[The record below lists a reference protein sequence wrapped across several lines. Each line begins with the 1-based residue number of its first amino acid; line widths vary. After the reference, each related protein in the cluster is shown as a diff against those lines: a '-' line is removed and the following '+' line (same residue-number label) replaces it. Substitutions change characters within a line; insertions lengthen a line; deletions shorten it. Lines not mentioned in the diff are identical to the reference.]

1 VRVDIWSDVVCPW
14 CYLGK
19 RRFEAALGAFEHA
32 SEVEIR
38 WRSFELDPRAPSVRD
53 GDQAAR
59 LASKYGLSIE
69 QARMAQD
76 RLTALAAAEGLQY
89 RLDRTRPGNTFDAHR
104 LIHLAGDRGRQSEV
118 KERLL
123 AAYLCEGQAIGD
135 TAVLLAEGVA
145 AGLNPADVSQV
156 LDGDA
161 YARDVRA
168 DEIEARDRQITGVPF
183 FLIDGAFGIPG
194 AQDDETMLTIL
205 RRAWSRR
212 EASDEER

>member
-1 VRVDIWSDVVCPW
+1 MRVDIWSDVVCPW

-19 RRFEAALGAFEHA
+19 RRLETALSAFEHA

-38 WRSFELDPRAPSVRD
+38 WRSFELDPHAPPVRD

-59 LASKYGLSIE
+59 LATKYGLSVE
-69 QARMAQD
+69 QARAAQD
-76 RLTALAAAEGLQY
+76 RLTTLAAAEGLHY

-104 LIHLAGDRGRQSEV
+104 LIHLAADRGCQDQV

-123 AAYLCEGQAIGD
+123 AAYLCDGRAIGD
-135 TAVLLAEGVA
+135 PAVLLSEATG
-145 AGLNPADVSQV
+145 AGLDPADVTEL

-161 YARDVRA
+161 YAEDVRA
-168 DEIEARDRQITGVPF
+168 DESEARERQITGVPF
-183 FLIDGAFGIPG
+183 FLIDGGFGVPG
-194 AQDDETMLTIL
+194 AQDRDTMLTIL

-212 EASDEER
+212 EAVDQGR

>member
-14 CYLGK
+14 CFLGK

-38 WRSFELDPRAPSVRD
+38 WRSFELDPRAPSVRE

-69 QARMAQD
+69 QARAAQH

-145 AGLNPADVSQV
+145 AGLDPADVAQV
-156 LDGDA
+156 LEGDA
-161 YARDVRA
+161 YARDVQA
-168 DEIEARDRQITGVPF
+168 DEIEARERQITGVPF

-205 RRAWSRR
+205 RRAWNRR
-212 EASDEER
+212 KASDEER